1 MVAWKCPLSSTTCTS
16 ACDRMPAIA
25 LNSAHPGRLRP
36 SFFLLLGA
44 WGLVQAQQVV
54 YRCGHEYTNAPQDAS
69 RCEPLAAQAL
79 TVIAGTKVQS
89 PAADAASA
97 RGPSVAAPAMPPGSA
112 GPLQKQ
118 RDEMARHV
126 LAAELEQT
134 RQRHLRLQEQ
144 YQQALGARTPDVG
157 QNPGQQHQH
166 QQHLDRLKAAVE
178 RSQRDI
184 DSLQRELL
192 RRPVTSITP

>member
-1 MVAWKCPLSSTTCTS
+1 MLG
-16 ACDRMPAIA
+16 IA

-44 WGLVQAQQVV
+44 WWGLVQAQQPV

-69 RCEPLAAQAL
+69 RCEPLAPQAVTVITGTRVQNQASASVPVRTPAAAAQAMQ
-79 TVIAGTKVQS
+79 QS
-89 PAADAASA
+89 SSAS
-97 RGPSVAAPAMPPGSA
+97 PV
-112 GPLQKQ
+112 QKQ

-134 RQRHLRLQEQ
+134 RQRHLRLQEE
-144 YQQALGARTPDVG
+144 YQQAASARAPDVP
-157 QNPGQQHQH
+157 QKYQQHQ
-166 QQHLDRLKAAVE
+166 QQLARLKAAVD

-184 DSLQRELL
+184 ESLQRELL
-192 RRPVTSITP
+192 RRPVASITP